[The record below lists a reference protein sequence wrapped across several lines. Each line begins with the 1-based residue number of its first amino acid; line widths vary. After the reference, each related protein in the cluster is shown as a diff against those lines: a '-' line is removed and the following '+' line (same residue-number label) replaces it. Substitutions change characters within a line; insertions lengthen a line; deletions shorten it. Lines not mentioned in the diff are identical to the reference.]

1 MIRSRRATQGSPAPS
16 WHRWALTLGLIAAF
30 SGVRA
35 EPLPPPSTRLFGATV
50 SQARQVVTESAIGR
64 GWAVGELHQDAVVL
78 ERITET
84 DGTGEHAVALIRIEA
99 LLRGEGG
106 DAVVS
111 LRAVQ
116 VDAPE
121 TPAERAREI
130 TDRYRDNLARALDA
144 LRDRW
149 ELSLT
154 VEEPQAEHA
163 EHDPPRASGQP
174 SLGTWAYYA
183 ERYARESGC
192 QLADTGAVLVS
203 SDADTELHR
212 VDCRGGAPIW
222 VRCHLGHCAAAD
234 Q

>member
-1 MIRSRRATQGSPAPS
+1 MIRSRRATQGLPVPS
-16 WHRWALTLGLIAAF
+16 WHHWALTLGLIAAF

-35 EPLPPPSTRLFGATV
+35 EPPPLPSTRLFGASV
-50 SQARQVVTESAIGR
+50 SQARQVVTESAVRR
-64 GWAVGELHQDAVVL
+64 GWAVDELRHGAVVL
-78 ERITET
+78 ERITEIET
-84 DGTGEHAVALIRIEA
+84 EDPSEQAVVLIRIEA

-144 LRDRW
+144 LRNRW

-154 VEEPQAEHA
+154 VEEPRA

-222 VRCHLGHCAAAD
+222 VRCHLGRCAAAD